1 MYKVNDIEE
10 RMRPFKMGVTEFANT
25 TLIEEKVLRDFLED
39 KALYEDIDEYDLI
52 SNGLLC
58 I

>member
-1 MYKVNDIEE
+1 MFKVNDIKEG
-10 RMRPFKMGVTEFANT
+10 MKPFKMGVTELADT
-25 TLIEEKVLRDFLED
+25 TLIEEKVLEDFLED
-39 KALYEDIDEYDLI
+39 KALYEYVDEYDMI